1 MEHLVRLR
9 NTVMGIERS
18 VTLWYLHRQI
28 LLNELAVL
36 EAQLV
41 QIHAASDSE
50 AAQPETL
57 SPDCAAVKEQYERVQ
72 EKLCNLGPCPK
83 PMMG

>member
-1 MEHLVRLR
+1 
-9 NTVMGIERS
+9 MGIERS

-28 LLNELAVL
+28 LLNELALL

-41 QIHAASDSE
+41 QIHTASDSG
-50 AAQPETL
+50 AAQPETFL
-57 SPDCAAVKEQYERVQ
+57 PDRVEVKEQYERVQ
-72 EKLCNLGPCPK
+72 EKLRNLGPCPK

>member
-1 MEHLVRLR
+1 
-9 NTVMGIERS
+9 MGIERT

-28 LLNELAVL
+28 LLNELALL

-41 QIHAASDSE
+41 QIRATSDSE
-50 AAQPETL
+50 VAQPEAQKGV
-57 SPDCAAVKEQYERVQ
+57 SPFPTECVEIEEQSKRVRER
-72 EKLCNLGPCPK
+72 LRNLGPCPK